1 MTSIQYAQLIFLT
14 VLTLVGAVRSR
25 SSAGTLNQVGL
36 YFARDAHEFKQTL
49 QGLEPKLIASLYWD
63 GLFLTGYCLLF
74 LSIGAFQLHQGGWG
88 FITML
93 FGVGAA
99 ILDQFENRALIQLSA
114 QNTTQ
119 TGIDGRLLRQ
129 MQTLCVTKFLC
140 SSVATASSALFFA
153 GQDGW
158 KLALMLVLIVG
169 AAGLMAGCLTFVI
182 GRILHADWNNV
193 SGRVVQLGLKIASLG
208 LAASGL
214 EYVREW
220 INPASRP
227 F

>member
-1 MTSIQYAQLIFLT
+1 
-14 VLTLVGAVRSR
+14 
-25 SSAGTLNQVGL
+25 
-36 YFARDAHEFKQTL
+36 
-49 QGLEPKLIASLYWD
+49 
-63 GLFLTGYCLLF
+63 
-74 LSIGAFQLHQGGWG
+74 
-88 FITML
+88 
-93 FGVGAA
+93 
-99 ILDQFENRALIQLSA
+99 
-114 QNTTQ
+114 
-119 TGIDGRLLRQ
+119 
-129 MQTLCVTKFLC
+129 
-140 SSVATASSALFFA
+140 
-153 GQDGW
+153 
-158 KLALMLVLIVG
+158 MLVLIVG